1 MMASEQAM
9 HAIDSVLS
17 MPGGREF
24 RITMGAVLTLAMLPD
39 SHYSAHD
46 LTCVSCGEK
55 VGELAGLHVS
65 PLDQDGG
72 DIVYIIPD
80 ETLLFVVACHVMHV
94 TQNETCWQAAMEAAE
109 ALMD

>member
-1 MMASEQAM
+1 MVNEEAM
-9 HAIDSVLS
+9 RAIDSVLS

-65 PLDQDGG
+65 PLEQDGG

-80 ETLLFVVACHVMHV
+80 ETLLFVVASHVMHV

-109 ALMD
+109 ALLD